1 VTDDDGRSPTSTVWF
16 LLTLVFGFLLVTG
29 GAGAGWY
36 VSPAV
41 SALAFA
47 VSFFLFIRSGAR
59 ARGR

>member
-1 VTDDDGRSPTSTVWF
+1 MTDDDRRSPTSTVWF

-29 GAGAGWY
+29 GVGAGWFI
-36 VSPAV
+36 SPAL

-59 ARGR
+59 ARER